1 MSHAESSYAE
11 SQAALPRILIVGGGA
26 GGLELATRL
35 GRRLGKKKRAR
46 ITLVDANMTHIW
58 KPLLHE
64 VAAGSLNSTDDE
76 LNYVAQAKWNH
87 FHFQLGAM
95 THLDRERR
103 IIRLHAIADEKGQE
117 LIPEREIGYDYLV
130 LAVGSTTNDFNTP
143 GAAEHCLFL
152 DTRAQAERFHRLLL
166 NQYMKAQASGE
177 QDSAQPLSTQLTDT
191 QAVAG
196 SEKINVAIIGAGA
209 TGVELAAE
217 LHHAARLLQAYGL
230 DRIRPEDLNIN
241 LIEASGRVL
250 PALPE
255 RISDPVTATLE
266 RLGVK
271 LHTGSPVKEVTA
283 DSLLLD
289 NGERIP
295 ASLKVWA
302 AGIRAPRFLTELG
315 LETNRINQL
324 AVYNTLQTTLDTR
337 IFAFGDCAACPSGEE
352 GKFVPPR
359 AQAAHQQATLLA
371 KNLTRLIEGDDLLT
385 YKYRDYGSLISLAS
399 FSAVGNLMG
408 NLTGS
413 VMLEGKLARLFYIS
427 LYRMHQMAL
436 YGVPRTLLLML
447 SDRIGRSTEP
457 RLKLH

>member
-1 MSHAESSYAE
+1 MSSSQD
-11 SQAALPRILIVGGGA
+11 QAALPRILVVGGGA

-35 GRRLGKKKRAR
+35 GRTLGKKKRAR
-46 ITLVDANMTHIW
+46 ITLADANMTHIW

-64 VAAGSLNSTDDE
+64 VAAGSLNSTEDE

-87 FHFQLGAM
+87 FHFQLGSM
-95 THLDRERR
+95 VGLDRERR
-103 IIRLHAIADEKGQE
+103 QVTFAPILDEQGAE
-117 LIPEREIGYDYLV
+117 LIPERQLGYDYLV
-130 LAVGSTTNDFNTP
+130 ISVGSTTNDFGTR

-152 DTRAQAERFHRLLL
+152 DTRAQAERFHRRLL
-166 NQYMKAQASGE
+166 NQYMKAQAAS
-177 QDSAQPLSTQLTDT
+177 SAQP
-191 QAVAG
+191 
-196 SEKINVAIIGAGA
+196 SEPINVAIIGAGA

-217 LHHAARLLQAYGL
+217 LHHAARMLQAYGL

-255 RISDPVTATLE
+255 RISQPVDETLKK
-266 RLGVK
+266 LGVQV
-271 LHTGSPVKEVTA
+271 HTGSPVKEVLEDRLVLA
-283 DSLLLD
+283 D
-289 NGERIP
+289 GTEIP

-302 AGIRAPRFLTELG
+302 AGIRAPAFLTTLG

-324 AVYNTLQTTLDTR
+324 VVSRTLQVPADPR
-337 IFAFGDCAACPSGEE
+337 IFAFGDCAACPMGED
-352 GKFVPPR
+352 GRFVPPR
-359 AQAAHQQATLLA
+359 AQAAHQQASL
-371 KNLTRLIEGDDLLT
+371 LTRSLRRVLEGKLPLDYH
-385 YKYRDYGSLISLAS
+385 YKDYGSLISLAS

-413 VMLEGKLARLFYIS
+413 VMLEGKLARMFYVS
-427 LYRMHQMAL
+427 LYRMHQIAL
-436 YGVPRTLLLML
+436 YGMPRTILLML